1 MAVPVKEK
9 SLASRILVI
18 TILAVAL
25 LTGGFAA
32 FMTFFMNTLTDS
44 ILIYMMQTAAKTAA
58 QDLEGNLHLLA
69 DRFFLIRNDPVFAR
83 ADASAREKQAV
94 LDRITSGIEFVWLGL
109 YRTDG
114 LLDAGNEKC
123 PADISGRE
131 VFRMIRDTGSLFI
144 EDTYV
149 AAFTPQIVMGI
160 PVTAETGPGAAY
172 YLVGSYRYN
181 ILGDVLRNIDIGAR
195 GSAFIINQNGTFMA
209 HKDLNKVLEQETV
222 PAGTNSREASSGFL
236 MSWSQG
242 NSSGSLHDVILLM
255 EQGQTG
261 AAKIRDPRGAVFM
274 SYAPLRGTRW
284 SLGIEA
290 LRTDFITPL
299 REVVFI
305 SVLILVFGFLLFGVV
320 YSILFKRLL
329 TDPLWRLTG
338 TALNLSR
345 GEFETSELADIRNRN
360 DEIGRLGR
368 TFTAVSDTIR
378 NVIGNIRGLT
388 NSARAGFMEERADLS
403 AYQGDYNL
411 ILSGINSTLDVICF
425 HFNAMPN
432 ALAFFDGNRTMIYF
446 NRAMGDILARHSLPE
461 KNADLISLFLDPRAA
476 KDLFNPAG
484 ENSAA
489 TGAGIS
495 LSCNGEEYNY
505 ALTFRRIS
513 GGPCRETGEPDPVCV
528 MMIISDVTQLTQARL
543 EAEAASSA
551 KTNFLANMSHEM
563 RTPLNAIIGMTTLA
577 KASDELERKDYCLD
591 RIGTASTQLLG
602 VINDVLDMSK
612 IEADRLEL
620 SAGEFSFKKSLRM
633 VENIMSVK
641 ADEKKQFFEVRVD
654 DKIPS
659 LLVGDDQR
667 MVQVMTNLL
676 SNSMKFTPEGGSI
689 GLVAFLAKEENGIC
703 TIQVEV
709 ADTGIGISPEQQARL
724 FSSFQQADSKISRRF
739 GGAGLGLAISKRLV
753 EMMGGSIWVKSKPG
767 EGAVFTFTFQAKRV
781 EESDTREE
789 NPDNPELKDCF
800 KGRCILLAEDV
811 EINREI
817 VISLLEDTGLEIDCT
832 ENGIEAF
839 EKFRANPDRYDLIF
853 MDIHMPEMD
862 GYETTRRIRAFEH
875 ESSRGAKG
883 AGPEKPVPI
892 VAMTANV
899 FRQDV
904 EKCLE
909 AGMNDHIGKPID
921 FNDVIARLRKYLPKN
936 QDSL

>member
-1 MAVPVKEK
+1 MADVVKEK
-9 SLASRILVI
+9 SLASRILVV
-18 TILAVAL
+18 TVLSAAL
-25 LTGGFAA
+25 LTGGLVA

-44 ILIYMMQTAAKTAA
+44 ILIYMMQSTAKTAA

-69 DRFFLIRNDPVFAR
+69 DRFFLIRDNPLLAR
-83 ADASAREKQAV
+83 GDASVREKQAV

-109 YRTDG
+109 YRTGG
-114 LLDAGNEKC
+114 LLEAGNEQC

-131 VFRMIRDTGSLFI
+131 VFRMIRETGSLSI

-149 AAFTPQIVMGI
+149 TGSIPQIVMGI
-160 PVTAETGPGAAY
+160 PVTGETGSGAAY

-181 ILGDVLRNIDIGAR
+181 ILSDVLGNINIGAR
-195 GSAFIINQNGTFMA
+195 GSAFIINQNRKFMA
-209 HKDLNKVLEQETV
+209 HKDLNKVLVQEMV
-222 PAGTNSREASSGFL
+222 PAGANSPPPSPAPTL
-236 MSWSQG
+236 Q
-242 NSSGSLHDVILLM
+242 DVILLM

-261 AAKIRDPRGAVFM
+261 AAKIRGPGGSVFM
-274 SYAPLRGTRW
+274 SYAPIRGTRW

-290 LRTDFITPL
+290 PRADFIAPL
-299 REVVFI
+299 REAVLI
-305 SVLILVFGFLLFGVV
+305 SILILVFGLLLFGAV
-320 YSILFKRLL
+320 YSMLFKRLL
-329 TDPLWRLTG
+329 INPLRMITG
-338 TALNLSR
+338 TALKLSR
-345 GEFETSELADIRNRN
+345 GEFETSGLAGIRDRN
-360 DEIGRLGR
+360 DEIGRLSE
-368 TFTAVSDTIR
+368 TFIAMSDTIR

-411 ILSGINSTLDVICF
+411 ILSGINSTLDVICS

-432 ALAFFDGNRTMIYF
+432 ALAFFDGNRRMIYC
-446 NRAMGDILARHSLPE
+446 NRAMGNILARHAMPE
-461 KNADLISLFLDPRAA
+461 ENADLISLFLDSEEAA
-476 KDLFNPAG
+476 KDLFRPSG
-484 ENSAA
+484 ENGAA
-489 TGAGIS
+489 AGAGVNLACS
-495 LSCNGEEYNY
+495 GEEYNY

-513 GGPCRETGEPDPVCV
+513 GGPCRETEPEPVCV

-577 KASDELERKDYCLD
+577 KVSDELERKDYCLE
-591 RIGTASTQLLG
+591 RIETASIQLLG

-620 SAGEFSFKKSLRM
+620 STGKFNFEKSVRM
-633 VENIMSVK
+633 VENIMSIR

-654 DKIPS
+654 DKIPGT
-659 LLVGDDQR
+659 LIGDDQR
-667 MVQVMTNLL
+667 VVQVVTNLL
-676 SNSMKFTPEGGSI
+676 SNAMKFTPEGGSI

-767 EGAVFTFTFQAKRV
+767 EGAIFAFTFQAKRA
-781 EESDTREE
+781 EESAREE
-789 NPDNPELKDCF
+789 NPDNPELKGCF
-800 KGRCILLAEDV
+800 KGRRILLAEDV

-817 VISLLEDTGLEIDCT
+817 VISLLEDTGLEIDCA
-832 ENGIEAF
+832 ENGTKAL

-862 GYETTRRIRAFEH
+862 GYETTRRIRAFER
-875 ESSRGAKG
+875 ESSTG
-883 AGPEKPVPI
+883 AGGEGEAGSKKPTPI

-921 FNDVIARLRKYLPKN
+921 FNDVIARLRKHLPEN
-936 QDSL
+936 QGGL

>member
-1 MAVPVKEK
+1 MADSVKEK
-9 SLASRILVI
+9 SLASRILMI
-18 TILAVAL
+18 TILTAAL
-25 LTGGFAA
+25 LTGGLVA

-69 DRFFLIRNDPVFAR
+69 DRFFLIRDNPVLAR
-83 ADASAREKQAV
+83 PDASAPEKQAV

-114 LLDAGNEKC
+114 LLEAGDEEC

-131 VFRMIRDTGSLFI
+131 VFRMVRDTGSLFI

-149 AAFTPQIVMGI
+149 AALVPQIVMGI
-160 PVTAETGPGAAY
+160 PVTGETGSGAAY

-181 ILGDVLRNIDIGAR
+181 ILGDVLGNINIGSG
-195 GSAFIINQNGTFMA
+195 GSAFIINQNGKFMA
-209 HKDLNKVLEQETV
+209 HKNLNKVLEQETV
-222 PAGTNSREASSGFL
+222 RAGTNS
-236 MSWSQG
+236 
-242 NSSGSLHDVILLM
+242 DVVLLM

-261 AAKIRDPRGAVFM
+261 AAKIRGPGGTVFM
-274 SYAPLRGTRW
+274 SYAPIRGTRW

-290 LRTDFITPL
+290 PRTDFTGPL
-299 REVVFI
+299 REAVLI
-305 SVLILVFGFLLFGVV
+305 SVLILVFGLLVFAAV
-320 YSILFKRLL
+320 YSMLFKRLL
-329 TDPLWRLTG
+329 IDPLWMITG
-338 TALNLSR
+338 TALKLSK
-345 GEFETSELADIRNRN
+345 GEFETSELGGIRNRN
-360 DEIGRLGR
+360 DEIGRLSR
-368 TFTAVSDTIR
+368 TFITMSDTIR

-388 NSARAGFMEERADLS
+388 NSALAGFMEERADLS
-403 AYQGDYNL
+403 AYHGDYNL
-411 ILSGINSTLDVICF
+411 ILSGINATLDVICS

-432 ALAFFDGNRTMIYF
+432 ALAFFDGSRKMIYF
-446 NRAMGDILARHSLPE
+446 NRAMGDILVRHSLPE
-461 KNADLISLFLDPRAA
+461 ENADLISLFLDSKAA
-476 KDLFNPAG
+476 EELFSPAG
-484 ENSAA
+484 ENGAA
-489 TGAGIS
+489 TNAGVS
-495 LSCNGEEYNY
+495 LSRNGEEYNY

-513 GGPCRETGEPDPVCV
+513 GGPCREDGPVEPGPVCV

-563 RTPLNAIIGMTTLA
+563 RTPLNAIIGMTALA
-577 KASDELERKDYCLD
+577 KASNELERKDYCLD

-612 IEADRLEL
+612 IEANKLEL
-620 SAGEFSFKKSLRM
+620 TTGEFNFEKSVRM
-633 VENIMSVK
+633 VENIMSIR

-659 LLVGDDQR
+659 LLIGDEQHV
-667 MVQVMTNLL
+667 VQVITNLL
-676 SNSMKFTPEGGSI
+676 SNAMKFTPEGGSI
-689 GLVAFLAKEENGIC
+689 GLVAFPVKEENGIC

-767 EGAVFTFTFQAKRV
+767 EGAVFAFTFQAKRV
-781 EESDTREE
+781 EESAGEE
-789 NPDNPELKDCF
+789 NQDTTELEGCF
-800 KGRCILLAEDV
+800 KGRCVLLAEDV

-817 VISLLEDTGLEIDCT
+817 VISLLEDTGLEIDCA
-832 ENGIEAF
+832 ENGIEAL

-862 GYETTRRIRAFEH
+862 GYETTRRIRAFER
-875 ESSRGAKG
+875 ESSMRAVGAGG
-883 AGPEKPVPI
+883 AGPKKPVPI

-921 FNDVIARLRKYLPKN
+921 FNDVIARLRKYLPENK
-936 QDSL
+936 DSL